1 MTTNELWPD
10 APDTSSLFRQFFGPL
25 RGHPCWQANPEY
37 SMWLSLHFGQPR
49 VLVKEGRPDAES
61 KRRRR
66 RRVTLT
72 GEFLLFLDL
81 GEWDYTENGQ
91 SKLESVNLQE
101 RLREVACLL
110 EAQRL
115 TRVELISQPIQM
127 VLHFDIGGRLEARP
141 PVDSDPGDAFW
152 NLYIHDRCL
161 TLRVDGTLEH
171 GLSDSKEVEK
181 IRAVSTVFDLS

>member
-1 MTTNELWPD
+1 
-10 APDTSSLFRQFFGPL
+10 
-25 RGHPCWQANPEY
+25 
-37 SMWLSLHFGQPR
+37 MWLSLHFGQPR
-49 VLVKEGRPDAES
+49 VILKEGRSDAES

-72 GEFLLFLDL
+72 GEFLLFFDL
-81 GEWDYTENGQ
+81 GKWNYTENGQ
-91 SKLESVNLQE
+91 SMLESVNPRE
-101 RLREVACLL
+101 RLREVACLI

-115 TRVELISQPIQM
+115 TRVELISQPIRM
-127 VLHFDIGGRLEARP
+127 VLHFDMGGQLEAQP
-141 PVDSDPGDAFW
+141 PADSDPGDPFW

-181 IRAVSTVFDLS
+181 IRAVSTAFDLT

>member
-1 MTTNELWPD
+1 M
-10 APDTSSLFRQFFGPL
+10 LFF
-25 RGHPCWQANPEY
+25 
-37 SMWLSLHFGQPR
+37 
-49 VLVKEGRPDAES
+49 
-61 KRRRR
+61 
-66 RRVTLT
+66 
-72 GEFLLFLDL
+72 DL